1 LKKKDL
7 VRPRGNGHG
16 SRNDQKRD
24 RHPILKL
31 NAKNTDSLDED
42 MQSRFP
48 LHYLKCEP
56 TVFVSEPSKDCRRG
70 GNKYWDKRGEGSARP
85 D

>member
-1 LKKKDL
+1 LTKREL
-7 VRPRGNGHG
+7 VGPRGNGHG

-42 MQSRFP
+42 MQSRFLSITLSVNGP
-48 LHYLKCEP
+48 FLFPKP
-56 TVFVSEPSKDCRRG
+56 RRIT
-70 GNKYWDKRGEGSARP
+70 GEELARS